1 MFENLQEKLQ
11 RAFKTLR
18 GQATLTEENIDE
30 ALREIRLA
38 LLEADVNFKV
48 VKQLIDQIRVKAVGQ
63 DVLTALSPGEQVI
76 KIVRDELVE
85 ILGRDTAR
93 MKFASQP
100 PTVILMAGLQ
110 GSGKTTTSGK
120 LANWLKNGGHRP
132 LLVSVDVYRPA
143 AREQLKVVAQAVKA
157 NIYEGEVGEATPG
170 PRDPRAKEA
179 RREAINTGSDVLIVD
194 TAGRLHI
201 DDQLMDEM
209 QLLKRLLNPQE
220 ILFVAD
226 AMTGQDAVN
235 SADEFHKKLSLT
247 GVVLTKMDGD
257 ARGGAALSIRQVTGQ
272 PIKFIGVGEKYDAL
286 EPFHPDRIVSR
297 ILGMGD
303 ILSLIERAESQID
316 KKKAQEMAT
325 KALTGDGFSLEDFR
339 DQLRQVKKMGSMKSL
354 LGMLPSI
361 GPFSGLQKAADN
373 VDEGQINRVEAIINS
388 MTTHERNHHEVIN
401 GSRRKRIARGSG
413 TTVQEVNNLLRQ
425 YAQMKKMF
433 KQMGKTVAPRTGL
446 FHQLQG
452 QPAHGVAGID
462 FHHRLEPAIALGCAI
477 DEGVDANRPDIA
489 GALQFR
495 FEQRKDV
502 AIEALEA
509 ARNVRRF
516 AEQRGYVRR
525 YAAAVVGRRPVGP
538 ELSLAVID
546 QAGVAAELQVARPH
560 LQLDG
565 EIQRALQPGF
575 DDHLSAILQGTG
587 QPLLL
592 CRQHL

>member
-11 RAFKTLR
+11 RAFKSLR
-18 GQATLTEENIDE
+18 GQAKLTEENIDE

-48 VKQLIDQIRVKAVGQ
+48 VKQLIDQIRAKAVGQ
-63 DVLTALSPGEQVI
+63 EVMTALSPGEQVI
-76 KIVRDELVE
+76 KIVRDEL
-85 ILGRDTAR
+85 IALLGKDTAR

-100 PTVILMAGLQ
+100 PTVVLMAGLQ

-120 LANWLKNGGHRP
+120 LAHWFKNGGHRP

-157 NIYEGEVGEATPG
+157 QIYEGQVAEDAHVRGAEKSGAEEGARPYANSADVE
-170 PRDPRAKEA
+170 RLAKEA
-179 RREAINTGSDVLIVD
+179 RREAVVSGCDVLIVD

-209 QLLKRLLNPQE
+209 QSLKKLLNPSE

-303 ILSLIERAESQID
+303 ILSLIERAEQQID
-316 KKKAQEMAT
+316 KKKAAEMAS
-325 KALTGDGFSLEDFR
+325 KALSGDGFSLEDFR
-339 DQLRQVKKMGSMKSL
+339 DQLRQVKKMGSIKSL
-354 LGMLPSI
+354 MGMMPSI

-373 VDEGQINRVEAIINS
+373 VDEKQINRVEAIINS
-388 MTTHERNHHEVIN
+388 MTVHERNHHEVIN

-413 TTVQEVNNLLRQ
+413 TSVQEVNNLLRQ

-433 KQMGKTVAPRTGL
+433 KQMGKAS
-446 FHQLQG
+446 F
-452 QPAHGVAGID
+452 
-462 FHHRLEPAIALGCAI
+462 
-477 DEGVDANRPDIA
+477 
-489 GALQFR
+489 
-495 FEQRKDV
+495 
-502 AIEALEA
+502 
-509 ARNVRRF
+509 VRR
-516 AEQRGYVRR
+516 
-525 YAAAVVGRRPVGP
+525 
-538 ELSLAVID
+538 LA
-546 QAGVAAELQVARPH
+546 GMKL
-560 LQLDG
+560 
-565 EIQRALQPGF
+565 PGM
-575 DDHLSAILQGTG
+575 
-587 QPLLL
+587 
-592 CRQHL
+592 

>member
-11 RAFKTLR
+11 RAFKSLR
-18 GQATLTEENIDE
+18 GQAKLTEENIDE

-48 VKQLIDQIRVKAVGQ
+48 VKQLIDQIRAKAVGQ
-63 DVLTALSPGEQVI
+63 EVLTALSPGEQVI
-76 KIVRDELVE
+76 KIVRDELVA
-85 ILGRDTAR
+85 ILGQDTAR

-100 PTVILMAGLQ
+100 PTVVLMAGLQ

-120 LANWLKNGGHRP
+120 LANWFKNGGHRP

-143 AREQLKVVAQAVKA
+143 AREQLKVVAQAVKSH
-157 NIYEGEVGEATPG
+157 IYEGEVGEANSATVE
-170 PRDPRAKEA
+170 RLVKEA
-179 RREAINTGSDVLIVD
+179 RREAVVSGCDVLIVD

-209 QLLKRLLNPQE
+209 QSLKKLLNPSE

-247 GVVLTKMDGD
+247 GIVLTKMDGD

-339 DQLRQVKKMGSMKSL
+339 DQLRQVKKMGSMKNL
-354 LGMLPSI
+354 MGMLPSI

-373 VDEGQINRVEAIINS
+373 IDEKQINRVEAIINS

-401 GSRRKRIARGSG
+401 GNRRKRIARGSG

-433 KQMGKTVAPRTGL
+433 KQMGKPSFARRL
-446 FHQLQG
+446 
-452 QPAHGVAGID
+452 AGM
-462 FHHRLEPAIALGCAI
+462 
-477 DEGVDANRPDIA
+477 
-489 GALQFR
+489 
-495 FEQRKDV
+495 KM
-502 AIEALEA
+502 
-509 ARNVRRF
+509 
-516 AEQRGYVRR
+516 
-525 YAAAVVGRRPVGP
+525 
-538 ELSLAVID
+538 
-546 QAGVAAELQVARPH
+546 
-560 LQLDG
+560 
-565 EIQRALQPGF
+565 PGM
-575 DDHLSAILQGTG
+575 
-587 QPLLL
+587 
-592 CRQHL
+592 

>member
-11 RAFKTLR
+11 RAFKSLR
-18 GQATLTEENIDE
+18 GQARLSEENIGE

-48 VKQLIDQIRVKAVGQ
+48 VKELIDRIQAKAVGQ
-63 DVLTALSPGEQVI
+63 EVLAALSPGEQVI

-85 ILGRDTAR
+85 TLGKDTAR

-100 PTVILMAGLQ
+100 PTVVLMAGLQ
-110 GSGKTTTSGK
+110 GSGKTTSSGK
-120 LANWLKNGGHRP
+120 LAHWFKAGGHRP

-143 AREQLKVVAQAVKA
+143 AREQLKIVAQAVKA
-157 NIYEGEVGEATPG
+157 QIYEGSVGDATTPEQLTQAVE
-170 PRDPRAKEA
+170 RLVKEA
-179 RREAINTGSDVLIVD
+179 RREAIVSGCDVLIVD

-201 DDQLMDEM
+201 DDELMNEM
-209 QLLKRLLNPQE
+209 QSLKKLLNPSE

-226 AMTGQDAVN
+226 AMTGQDAVR

-303 ILSLIERAESQID
+303 ILSLIERAEQQID
-316 KKKAQEMAT
+316 KKKAEEMAS
-325 KALTGDGFSLEDFR
+325 KALSGDGFSLEDFR

-354 LGMLPSI
+354 IGMLPSI

-373 VDEGQINRVEAIINS
+373 VDEKQINRVEAIINS
-388 MTTHERNHHEVIN
+388 MTMHERNHHEVIN
-401 GSRRKRIARGSG
+401 GSRRKRISRGSG

-433 KQMGKTVAPRTGL
+433 KQMGKPSFARRM
-446 FHQLQG
+446 
-452 QPAHGVAGID
+452 AGMK
-462 FHHRLEPAIALGCAI
+462 L
-477 DEGVDANRPDIA
+477 
-489 GALQFR
+489 
-495 FEQRKDV
+495 
-502 AIEALEA
+502 
-509 ARNVRRF
+509 
-516 AEQRGYVRR
+516 
-525 YAAAVVGRRPVGP
+525 
-538 ELSLAVID
+538 
-546 QAGVAAELQVARPH
+546 
-560 LQLDG
+560 
-565 EIQRALQPGF
+565 PGM
-575 DDHLSAILQGTG
+575 
-587 QPLLL
+587 
-592 CRQHL
+592 